1 MKKHIFFL
9 GQVASLKLTTIWP
22 QEWKRIVALDLRGMG
37 GNLWESYVAKRK
49 SSHVRIRGAYV
60 AKLKSSHVRIRDVVN
75 ESVWSKNTTRVIYT
89 PRVGYKAPCDNE
101 RVEEDQWLW
110 ECLWKF

>member
-37 GNLWESYVAKRK
+37 GNLWEPYAAKRK

-60 AKLKSSHVRIRDVVN
+60 AKLKSSRVRIRNVVN
-75 ESVWSKNTTRVIYT
+75 ESVGPKI
-89 PRVGYKAPCDNE
+89 PHE
-101 RVEEDQWLW
+101 
-110 ECLWKF
+110 

>member
-1 MKKHIFFL
+1 MKKNIFFL

-22 QEWKRIVALDLRGMG
+22 QEWNRIVALDLRGMG

-60 AKLKSSHVRIRDVVN
+60 AKLKSSHVRIRNVVN
-75 ESVWSKNTTRVIYT
+75 ESVGPKI
-89 PRVGYKAPCDNE
+89 PHE
-101 RVEEDQWLW
+101 
-110 ECLWKF
+110 